1 MTKIGACINML
12 EIFLIIM
19 GVVLIVGSFIL
30 SDKRE
35 KQSDSKEETGSMIKR
50 SIMDDIEERKRL
62 ESIVEQFL
70 TAKKEE
76 AVTDTDNELSRICNE
91 KIMAVD
97 EFSEQILEKIEENH
111 KEVVFLYNMLNEK
124 ETELKALMQKRIIIK
139 EESIKKETVPKENI
153 KKERVK
159 NRANQQAA
167 TVKEKVK
174 KLEQRKEEI
183 TVENNNPKILELY
196 QQGKTVTEIAKIL
209 NQGQGEVKLVIDL
222 YQQMEQ

>member
-1 MTKIGACINML
+1 
-12 EIFLIIM
+12 M

>member
-1 MTKIGACINML
+1 ML

-35 KQSDSKEETGSMIKR
+35 KQSDSKEEIGSMIKR

-62 ESIVEQFL
+62 ENIVEQFL

>member
-1 MTKIGACINML
+1 MNML
-12 EIFLIIM
+12 EIFLIII
-19 GVVLIVGSFIL
+19 GVGLIVGSFVL

-35 KQSDSKEETGSMIKR
+35 KQNDSKEETGSMIKR
-50 SIMDDIEERKRL
+50 PIMDDIEERKRV
-62 ESIVEQFL
+62 EKIVEQFL
-70 TAKKEE
+70 SAKKEE
-76 AVTDTDNELSRICNE
+76 AVTNTDDELSRICNE

-124 ETELKALMQKRIIIK
+124 ETELKELMQKRIIVK
-139 EESIKKETVPKENI
+139 EENVKKETIQKENRR
-153 KKERVK
+153 EEQVK

-167 TVKEKVK
+167 IVKEKVK

-183 TVENNNPKILELY
+183 IVENNNPKILELY
-196 QQGKTVTEIAKIL
+196 QRGKTVTEIAKIL

-222 YQQMEQ
+222 YQQTKQ

>member
-1 MTKIGACINML
+1 
-12 EIFLIIM
+12 M

-62 ESIVEQFL
+62 ENIVEQFL

>member
-1 MTKIGACINML
+1 ML
-12 EIFLIIM
+12 EIFLIII

-30 SDKRE
+30 SDKRGKQDSPKE
-35 KQSDSKEETGSMIKR
+35 KNESSIKR
-50 SIMDDIEERKRL
+50 SIIDDIEERKRL
-62 ESIVEQFL
+62 EKIVEQFL
-70 TAKKEE
+70 IAKREE
-76 AVTDTDNELSRICNE
+76 AVTDTDDELSRICNE

-124 ETELKALMQKRIIIK
+124 ETELKKLMQKRVAVK
-139 EESIKKETVPKENI
+139 EENWKKETIPKETV

-174 KLEQRKEEI
+174 KLEQRKEEVA
-183 TVENNNPKILELY
+183 VENNNPKILELY

-222 YQQMEQ
+222 YQQMKQ

>member
-1 MTKIGACINML
+1 ML
-12 EIFLIIM
+12 EIFLIII

-30 SDKRE
+30 SDKRG
-35 KQSDSKEETGSMIKR
+35 KQDSPKEENESSIKR
-50 SIMDDIEERKRL
+50 SIIDDIEERKRL
-62 ESIVEQFL
+62 EKIVEQFL
-70 TAKKEE
+70 IAKREE
-76 AVTDTDNELSRICNE
+76 AVTDTDDELSRICNE

-124 ETELKALMQKRIIIK
+124 ETELKKLMQKRVAVK
-139 EESIKKETVPKENI
+139 EENWKKETIPKETV

-174 KLEQRKEEI
+174 KLEQRKEEVA
-183 TVENNNPKILELY
+183 VENNNPKILELY

-222 YQQMEQ
+222 YQQMKQ

>member
-62 ESIVEQFL
+62 ENIVEQFL

>member
-1 MTKIGACINML
+1 ML

-62 ESIVEQFL
+62 ENIVEQFL